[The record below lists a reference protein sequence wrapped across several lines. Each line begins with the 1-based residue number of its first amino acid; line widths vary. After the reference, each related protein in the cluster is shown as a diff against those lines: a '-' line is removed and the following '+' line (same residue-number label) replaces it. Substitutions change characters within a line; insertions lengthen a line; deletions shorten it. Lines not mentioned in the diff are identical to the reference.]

1 MQDAVFQK
9 PYSEETARMIDAG
22 VRKLVSEAYDRAKA
36 VLTANRTSLERISEM
51 LLKKEVVYRED
62 IEPVLGPR
70 TVAEQEVM
78 VRSD

>member
-1 MQDAVFQK
+1 
-9 PYSEETARMIDAG
+9 